1 MRNLFR
7 FQSWRF
13 RNLSCDPLRRLLTAL
28 MKSLRRVRNTSV
40 FFSVIGAAVLWAT
53 TSTALAVPQK
63 SKPAPTPAAD
73 AGSDED
79 APDPATIVLP
89 GFVVERPQ
97 EKGYLSLTLEA
108 GALKISFYDKN
119 KQPIAPDVA
128 RAAARW
134 YPKQKYGEERAVLNT
149 GSDGVSLKAN
159 KFLQPPF
166 PVQIFITLL
175 SAEDVGVESHTVMF
189 KPST

>member
-1 MRNLFR
+1 MPRRRGAQLSDILER
-7 FQSWRF
+7 FPVE
-13 RNLSCDPLRRLLTAL
+13 LKTA
-28 MKSLRRVRNTSV
+28 KAQAEITNEIT
-40 FFSVIGAAVLWAT
+40 G
-53 TSTALAVPQK
+53 Q
-63 SKPAPTPAAD
+63 
-73 AGSDED
+73 
-79 APDPATIVLP
+79 
-89 GFVVERPQ
+89 
-97 EKGYLSLTLEA
+97 
-108 GALKISFYDKN
+108 
-119 KQPIAPDVA
+119 QPIAPDVA